1 MKDEIKV
8 KDTDTMV
15 KKTAKNKIT
24 KKNTDTPKV
33 KLQKLKDLEGK
44 FLLVKVG
51 NASQP
56 ATQSQ
61 IDDVQEKLIDL
72 FDVNNINCVVFVT
85 HHAVSMEIIE
95 KQK

>member
-1 MKDEIKV
+1 MKKEIKV
-8 KDTDTMV
+8 EDMNTMANETI
-15 KKTAKNKIT
+15 KENI
-24 KKNTDTPKV
+24 DTPKV

-61 IDDVQEKLIDL
+61 IDDVQDKLVNLLDS
-72 FDVNNINCVVFVT
+72 NNINCLVFVT

-95 KQK
+95 KQR